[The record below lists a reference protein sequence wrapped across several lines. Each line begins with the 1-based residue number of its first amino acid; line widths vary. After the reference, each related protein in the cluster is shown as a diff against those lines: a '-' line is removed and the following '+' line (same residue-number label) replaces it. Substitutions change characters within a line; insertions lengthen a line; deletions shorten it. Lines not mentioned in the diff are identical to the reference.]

1 MMSRNKEVFGICLVI
16 LLMLT
21 LSSCG
26 AIPTTMGSMSA
37 KQNAAWMNNVYSR
50 QYDLYLDQILKGDIS
65 SAERLSLKGN
75 PRMIT
80 QDMLRTKF
88 SEDEAKVL
96 KMKKEVFE
104 TVYPLL
110 MSYNEFIKADGQP
123 PVELEYQIVSLIN
136 RLLLSFD

>member
-1 MMSRNKEVFGICLVI
+1 MISRNKQFLCLVI
-16 LLMLT
+16 LFAVLVGA
-21 LSSCG
+21 SSCG
-26 AIPTTMGSMSA
+26 TIPTTMGGMTP

-50 QYDLYLDQILKGDIS
+50 QYDLYLDQILKSDIS

-80 QDMLRTKF
+80 QDMLRTNF
-88 SEDEAKVL
+88 SEDEAKML
-96 KMKKEVFE
+96 KTKKDIFV

-110 MSYNEFIKADGQP
+110 ASYNDFVRSDGIP

-136 RLLLSFD
+136 RLLMSFD